1 MHTGSSWA
9 KALAE
14 LNAVIAA
21 TSAADK
27 NKTIRRMM
35 HQLRTFSGNP
45 QCIVAYWF
53 EPIQLEW
60 N

>member
-1 MHTGSSWA
+1 VHTSSSWA

-21 TSAADK
+21 TSVAADK

-35 HQLRTFSGNP
+35 HHLRTFSGNA
-45 QCIVAYWF
+45 QCIAATGSNLF
-53 EPIQLEW
+53 

>member
-1 MHTGSSWA
+1 VHTGSWA

-21 TSAADK
+21 TSVAADK

-35 HQLRTFSGNP
+35 HHLRTFSGNP
-45 QCIVAYWF
+45 QCIAATGSNLF
-53 EPIQLEW
+53 